1 MFRSIS
7 CVGIAALSLGLAA
20 PVAAQEKGTQPLAAP
35 SAAVAAAWAQEAST
49 PRSLKVLYMSYGVL
63 QGLDMYSTILARQN
77 GAREVNP
84 MMDTGYAQA
93 SLVKGLMATGTFAA
107 VKNLEKKNRKAA
119 VVTMVALNVVNA
131 AVVANN
137 FRNARGRR

>member
-1 MFRSIS
+1 MRSIICS
-7 CVGIAALSLGLAA
+7 GIAALSLGLAA
-20 PVAAQEKGTQPLAAP
+20 PAAAQEQGTPPSVAP

-49 PRSLKVLYMSYGVL
+49 SRPLKVLYMSYGVL
-63 QGLDMYSTILARQN
+63 QGLDMYSTIRARQN

-84 MMDTGYAQA
+84 MMSIGYAQA
-93 SLVKGLMATGTFAA
+93 SVVKGLMVTSTFAA

-119 VVTMVALNVVNA
+119 VVTMVALNVATA

-137 FRNARGRR
+137 FRNARGSR

>member
-1 MFRSIS
+1 MFRSIIRFG
-7 CVGIAALSLGLAA
+7 VAALSLGLAA
-20 PVAAQEKGTQPLAAP
+20 PVAAQERSTQQLTVP
-35 SAAVAAAWAQEAST
+35 SAAVAAAWAQEVST
-49 PRSLKVLYMSYGVL
+49 PRSLKVLNTSYGVL

-84 MMDTGYAQA
+84 MLNTGYAQA
-93 SLVKGLMATGTFAA
+93 SLVKGLIATGTFAA

-119 VVTMVALNVVNA
+119 IVTMVTLNVVYA

-137 FRNARGRR
+137 LRYARGRR